1 MACTMPD
8 QTSKSTR
15 EAFASIWIKH
25 YGWPELL
32 VTDQGPEF
40 IGHEFTQYVGE
51 NGCIQH
57 YIDSQSQW
65 QQGRTERAGDSLKED
80 LRDVMEAC
88 AIVTEDEFDLAL
100 TTAIDARNRYV
111 NRSGFSAHQ
120 RVFGSSIR
128 LPGSLMSDDPTDRL
142 ALHTDP
148 STEFARA
155 AEIRDSAQKALFKHA
170 DHEAVARAAR
180 ARSRILQPNKNIR
193 AGDVAYV
200 WRSSPRHKIRGWVG
214 PGVVVCV
221 NAQGTSAWISMRGV
235 LVKTNMDRIRIATDS
250 EWLGAELIKI
260 LSADAKAHLERAGQ
274 RGYVDASDEEGPV
287 TESESQPTSDA
298 ASYIIPQGL
307 DSIPEDQEMVQAP
320 PPVDVPVGSDTVTSD
335 STSSSSSDSSP
346 STPNSRRPAPATPAG
361 GALRGCRGAGG
372 KRWAADPYMRC
383 IRVRRSAARRQ
394 PRAAGS

>member
-1 MACTMPD
+1 MHFQGSGFDKTLMNVICWGTGYQMACTMPD
-8 QTSKSTR
+8 QISKSTR
-15 EAFASIWIKH
+15 EAFASVWIKQ

-57 YIDSQSQW
+57 YIDSQSPW

-128 LPGSLMSDDPTDRL
+128 LPGSLMSDDPIDRL

-180 ARSRILQPNKNIR
+180 ARSRILQPNKNCLL
-193 AGDVAYV
+193 YT
-200 WRSSPRHKIRGWVG
+200 SPSPRD
-214 PGVVVCV
+214 
-221 NAQGTSAWISMRGV
+221 
-235 LVKTNMDRIRIATDS
+235 L
-250 EWLGAELIKI
+250 
-260 LSADAKAHLERAGQ
+260 
-274 RGYVDASDEEGPV
+274 
-287 TESESQPTSDA
+287 
-298 ASYIIPQGL
+298 
-307 DSIPEDQEMVQAP
+307 
-320 PPVDVPVGSDTVTSD
+320 
-335 STSSSSSDSSP
+335 STSRMPSS
-346 STPNSRRPAPATPAG
+346 A
-361 GALRGCRGAGG
+361 
-372 KRWAADPYMRC
+372 
-383 IRVRRSAARRQ
+383 
-394 PRAAGS
+394 